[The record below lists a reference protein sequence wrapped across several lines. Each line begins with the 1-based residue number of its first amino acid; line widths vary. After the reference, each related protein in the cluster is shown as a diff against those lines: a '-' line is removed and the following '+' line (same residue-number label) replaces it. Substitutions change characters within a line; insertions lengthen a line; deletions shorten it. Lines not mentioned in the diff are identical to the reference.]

1 MILGYGFNMKTL
13 GVIANLDKAGAAEAL
28 RALVKQAKSLEV
40 GLVFDPECLEVL
52 SDIETLEVEAFPG
65 RVEAALTLGG
75 DGTLLG
81 AVRKMGHSPVPLLG
95 VNLGK
100 LGFLTGVTAEELG
113 VAFEALV
120 LGQTVA
126 STRRLME
133 CEFQGKRELALND
146 VVMSW
151 GNSSHIAHL
160 EVYVDDQEIT
170 TYTCDGLIIASPTG
184 STGHSLSAGG
194 PVLVPECDARVICPI
209 CPHAMTVRPVVL
221 PGGVSIRVKV
231 CKPSKSLVLAC
242 DGQLFDEVAP
252 GGEVMVCPSDVTVDL
267 LHLPGYQ
274 YWDVLREKLHWR
286 GSAVSAGGS

>member
-1 MILGYGFNMKTL
+1 MKTL
-13 GVIANLDKAGAAEAL
+13 GVIANLDKPGAAEAL
-28 RALVKQAKSLEV
+28 RDLVEIAGSLAV
-40 GLVFDPECLEVL
+40 DLVFDPECLAVLPEV
-52 SDIETLEVEAFPG
+52 ETLEVEAFPG

-81 AVRKMGHSPVPLLG
+81 AVRKMGHDPVPLLG

-100 LGFLTGVTAEELG
+100 LGFLTGVTAQELEAA
-113 VAFEALV
+113 VQALV
-120 LGQTVA
+120 AGETVT
-126 STRRLME
+126 SRRRLME
-133 CEFQGKRELALND
+133 CEFDGKRELALND

-160 EVYVDDQEIT
+160 EVSVDGHEIT

-221 PGGVSIRVKV
+221 PGGVTVRVRV
-231 CKPSKSLVLAC
+231 CDHSKSLVLAC
-242 DGQLFDEVAP
+242 DGQLFDEVTP
-252 GGEVMVCPSDVTVDL
+252 GGVVKVCPSEVTVDL
-267 LHLPGYQ
+267 LHLPGYR

-286 GSAVSAGGS
+286 GSAVNAGGS

>member
-1 MILGYGFNMKTL
+1 MKTL
-13 GVIANLDKAGAAEAL
+13 GVIANLDKPGADEAL
-28 RALVKQAKSLEV
+28 RDLVKYARSLEV
-40 GLVFDPECLEVL
+40 SLVFDPECHAVLPEV
-52 SDIETLEVEAFPG
+52 ETLEVEAFPG

-81 AVRKMGHSPVPLLG
+81 AVRRMGHRPVPLLG

-100 LGFLTGVTAEELG
+100 LGFLTGVTARELEAA
-113 VAFEALV
+113 VSALV
-120 LGQTVA
+120 SGETVA
-126 STRRLME
+126 SPRRLME

-160 EVYVDDQEIT
+160 EVSVNDQEIT

-194 PVLVPECDARVICPI
+194 PVLVPESDARVICPI

-221 PGGVSIRVKV
+221 PADVTIRVKV
-231 CKPSKSLVLAC
+231 CDHSKSLVLAC

-252 GGEVMVCPSDVTVDL
+252 GGEVRVCASEVTVDL
-267 LHLPGYQ
+267 LHLPGYR

>member
-1 MILGYGFNMKTL
+1 MKTL
-13 GVIANLDKAGAAEAL
+13 GVIANLDKPGAEEAL
-28 RALVKQAKSLEV
+28 RDLAGYARSLAV
-40 GLVFDPECLEVL
+40 SLVFAPECHRVL
-52 SDIETLEVEAFPG
+52 PRVDVLDVGDFPG

-81 AVRKMGHSPVPLLG
+81 AVRGMGHRPVPLLG

-100 LGFLTGVTAEELG
+100 LGFLTGVTAQELKEA
-113 VAFEALV
+113 VCALV
-120 LGQTVA
+120 SGQTVA
-126 STRRLME
+126 SRRRLME
-133 CEFQGKRELALND
+133 CELDGRRELALND

-160 EVYVDDQEIT
+160 EVSVNDQEIT

-194 PVLVPECDARVICPI
+194 PVLAPECDARVICPI

-221 PGGVSIRVKV
+221 PGGVTVRVKV
-231 CKPSKSLVLAC
+231 CEHSKPLVLAC
-242 DGQLFDEVAP
+242 DGQLFDEVKP
-252 GGEVMVCPSDVTVDL
+252 GGVVRVCPSEVTVDL
-267 LHLPGYQ
+267 LHLPGYR

-286 GSAVSAGGS
+286 GSAVNAGGS